1 MTVFLILKP
10 NNLVYFKTEEGLMKR
25 RDFITTGTTLA
36 AGTLLSACNDS
47 NRQAIDY
54 SKIQEKKEKKL
65 ASVNIN
71 KNKKVTLK
79 LATSWPAHFPIMGT
93 GVENFVQRVNT
104 VSSGS
109 IEIKLYPKNTL
120 IPALAVFDAASAGEI
135 DIFHSGPYYWKGKNA
150 AFSLFSGMPF
160 GMTSEEINAW
170 MHFGGGYELWREL
183 YSGYNLY
190 PFMGGNTNIQMGG
203 WFKNQINSLDD
214 LDGLKMRV
222 PGLGGEVFAKLGV
235 NPVLLPAGEIYT
247 ALERGIIDATEWV
260 GPFLD
265 MKMGFYKVAPYY
277 YSGWHEPGSILELT
291 FNKKTWTKLS
301 TEHQSIMQ
309 MASEEMNAMMT
320 YEFQAKNALALD
332 TLKGKGIMLKSFPND
347 VILEAKKALQEVISL
362 QSSQS
367 ADFKN
372 VYESA
377 SSFLQASKSFSDVS
391 LKKYLNIR

>member
-1 MTVFLILKP
+1 
-10 NNLVYFKTEEGLMKR
+10 MKR
-25 RDFITTGTTLA
+25 RDFIATSSALA
-36 AGTLLSACNDS
+36 AGSLLSACNDS

-54 SKIQEKKEKKL
+54 SKVKEKKEKKY

-71 KNKKVTLK
+71 KNKKTILK

-93 GVENFVQRVNT
+93 GVEDFVQRVNT
-104 VSSGS
+104 ASSNS

-135 DIFHSGPYYWKGKNA
+135 DIFHSGPYYWKGKNS

-183 YSGYNLY
+183 YAQYNLY

-203 WFKNQINSLDD
+203 WFKKQINTLDD

-260 GPFLD
+260 GPYLD
-265 MKMGFYKVAPYY
+265 VKMGFYKVAPYY

-291 FNKKTWTKLS
+291 FNKQSWSKLS
-301 TEHQSIMQ
+301 VEHQTIMQ
-309 MASEEMNAMMT
+309 MASEEMNSKMT
-320 YEFQAKNALALD
+320 YEFQAKNSFALKD
-332 TLKGKGIMLKSFPND
+332 LKDKGVLLKSFPTD
-347 VILEAKKALQEVISL
+347 VIEEAKKALIEVVSL
-362 QSSQS
+362 QSDKS
-367 ADFKN
+367 ADFKR